1 MIMKRF
7 FRILNPVLILSLMM
21 GTMPLVVQAQPSQLV
36 STQSALE
43 AVQISAERERI
54 DKLLARADVR
64 EQLVNHGVEL
74 NEVEARV
81 AALSDQEVQQMAEQL
96 DNMPAGANGVVGA
109 LLTVFII
116 LLVTDLLGLT
126 HVFPFTR

>member
-7 FRILNPVLILSLMM
+7 FRILNPLLILSLMM
-21 GTMPLVVQAQPSQLV
+21 GTMPLAVQAQPSQLV
-36 STQSALE
+36 STQSALD

-54 DKLLARADVR
+54 GKLLARADVR
-64 EQLVNHGVEL
+64 EQLVNQGVEL

-81 AALSDQEVQQMAEQL
+81 AALSDQEVRQMAEQL

>member
-1 MIMKRF
+1 MKRL
-7 FRILNPVLILSLMM
+7 FRILNPLLILSLMM
-21 GTMPLVVQAQPSQLV
+21 GTMPLTVQAQPSQLV
-36 STQSALE
+36 STQSALD
-43 AVQISAERERI
+43 AVQIDAERERI
-54 DKLLARADVR
+54 GNLLARTDVR
-64 EQLVNHGVEL
+64 EQLLSYGVEL

>member
-1 MIMKRF
+1 MMRRL
-7 FRILNPVLILSLMM
+7 FRILNPLLILSLMM
-21 GTMPLVVQAQPSQLV
+21 GTMPLAAQAQPSRLV
-36 STQSALE
+36 STQSALD
-43 AVQISAERERI
+43 AVQIGAERERI
-54 DKLLARADVR
+54 GNLLARADVR
-64 EQLVNHGVEL
+64 EQLVKHGVEL

-81 AALSDQEVQQMAEQL
+81 AALSDQEVRQMAEQL
-96 DNMPAGANGVVGA
+96 DSMPAGANGVVGA

>member
-1 MIMKRF
+1 MKRL
-7 FRILNPVLILSLMM
+7 FRILNPLLIVSLMM
-21 GTMPLVVQAQPSQLV
+21 GTMPLAVQAQPSQLV
-36 STQSALE
+36 STQSALD
-43 AVQISAERERI
+43 AMQVDAERERI
-54 DKLLARADVR
+54 ANLLARTDVR
-64 EQLVNHGVEL
+64 EQLVNYGVEL

>member
-1 MIMKRF
+1 MKKL
-7 FRILNPVLILSLMM
+7 FRVLNPLLILSLLM
-21 GTMPLVVQAQPSQLV
+21 GTMPVMVQAQPSQLV
-36 STQSALE
+36 STESALD

-54 DKLLARADVR
+54 GNLLARADVQ
-64 EQLVNHGVEL
+64 EQLVNYGVEM

-81 AALSDQEVQQMAEQL
+81 AALSDQEVMQMADQL
-96 DNMPAGANGVVGA
+96 DNMPAGANAVIGA

-126 HVFPFTR
+126 NVFPFTR